1 MSETKADKLAGTKI
15 SRRAHTW
22 CTKEQ
27 ADFIAAKLSS
37 LALMEAELRVKAIE
51 LAGTKASSIS
61 RQSDLMLKNATLKA
75 ERDKLLAVNKV
86 LERSHKL
93 MLALVLDDES
103 KATKEQ
109 LAESVDIYKALK
121 LAGESV

>member
-1 MSETKADKLAGTKI
+1 MSETKVEQLIDMK
-15 SRRAHTW
+15 SSSSVHTW

-37 LALMEAELRVKAIE
+37 LALIE
-51 LAGTKASSIS
+51 
-61 RQSDLMLKNATLKA
+61 A

-109 LAESVDIYKALK
+109 LAESVDICKALK